1 MYLPIT
7 AERTLTELDFARLK
21 LRDGHLPP
29 ELEAQFEF
37 PDVTPSR
44 EVAANV
50 VTMNSQV
57 EIMDLRSHQRQK
69 LTLCY
74 PADAQPQLGLISV
87 LSPVGA
93 SLLGLRVGAIAQWRT
108 PNGDECAAEIAAL
121 LFQPEASGN
130 YTL

>member
-29 ELEAQFEF
+29 ELEVQFEF

-93 SLLGLRVGAIAQWRT
+93 SLLGQRVGAVAQWRT
-108 PNGDECAAEIAAL
+108 PNGDACAAEITAL